1 MTFTIDDSFPTTD
14 ENDSVVL
21 SSATI
26 FSILFVISYDLF
38 KSSPVDNSA
47 ITAYSLLSILGKNVV
62 FIIGEINIIVKKNNT
77 TTPIIILTLF
87 FNALIINSSYFS
99 FTLSKNPAFC
109 SFCSIFS
116 RFRNLLAAIGTNSI
130 ATIIDTLKEN
140 IIANDISLNT
150 SFANPF
156 FNIIGKNTHTEVN
169 VDATNATIT
178 SFVPLID
185 ATNGGSLFS
194 SICLNILSS
203 VTTEL
208 STNDPT
214 PRDNPISDIKFSDTF
229 CEANKKNVN
238 AIDIGTANA
247 TTNVALIS
255 FKNTINTI
263 TASINAWTPV
273 EATLFIE
280 SFTFWLL
287 SCIISYDEPCGKND
301 FISSNWSFAL
311 SAIST
316 KFPSLV
322 LLIAILTASFPFSF
336 EKSSLSFVVYSTFD
350 TSFNLNVWPLEFDN
364 IIFSI
369 SSIVLISPSTLTKNS
384 FPPSLIKPEGTT
396 VFDAFIEVYISDAEN
411 PNDFNL

>member
-1 MTFTIDDSFPTTD
+1 M
-14 ENDSVVL
+14 
-21 SSATI
+21 
-26 FSILFVISYDLF
+26 
-38 KSSPVDNSA
+38 
-47 ITAYSLLSILGKNVV
+47 
-62 FIIGEINIIVKKNNT
+62 
-77 TTPIIILTLF
+77 
-87 FNALIINSSYFS
+87 
-99 FTLSKNPAFC
+99 
-109 SFCSIFS
+109 
-116 RFRNLLAAIGTNSI
+116 
-130 ATIIDTLKEN
+130 
-140 IIANDISLNT
+140 
-150 SFANPF
+150 
-156 FNIIGKNTHTEVN
+156 
-169 VDATNATIT
+169 
-178 SFVPLID
+178 
-185 ATNGGSLFS
+185 FS

-336 EKSSLSFVVYSTFD
+336 EKSSLSFVVYSTFE

>member
-1 MTFTIDDSFPTTD
+1 MSGIFLTFCLILSITLKDDSLPFNLTFTIDDSFPTTD

-263 TASINAWTPV
+263 TASINA
-273 EATLFIE
+273 
-280 SFTFWLL
+280 
-287 SCIISYDEPCGKND
+287 
-301 FISSNWSFAL
+301 
-311 SAIST
+311 
-316 KFPSLV
+316 
-322 LLIAILTASFPFSF
+322 
-336 EKSSLSFVVYSTFD
+336 
-350 TSFNLNVWPLEFDN
+350 
-364 IIFSI
+364 
-369 SSIVLISPSTLTKNS
+369 
-384 FPPSLIKPEGTT
+384 
-396 VFDAFIEVYISDAEN
+396 
-411 PNDFNL
+411 